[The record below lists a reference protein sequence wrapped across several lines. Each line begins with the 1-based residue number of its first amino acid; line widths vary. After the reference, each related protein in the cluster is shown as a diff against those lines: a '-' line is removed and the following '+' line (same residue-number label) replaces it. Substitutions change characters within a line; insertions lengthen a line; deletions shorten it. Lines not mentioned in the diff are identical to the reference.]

1 MIKDLSLIIDN
12 KLDNN
17 LIIRFSKMIDK
28 LNIKIADKIS
38 DQINYKIADKISVK
52 PKQDN
57 NY

>member
-1 MIKDLSLIIDN
+1 
-12 KLDNN
+12 
-17 LIIRFSKMIDK
+17 MIDK

>member
-1 MIKDLSLIIDN
+1 
-12 KLDNN
+12 
-17 LIIRFSKMIDK
+17 MIDK

-38 DQINYKIADKISVK
+38 DQINNKIADKISVK